1 MNSQLKQPLVLT
13 AIGATLAVAVVY
25 AAVPLFSIPLFGFGY
40 GWEYVATFFKVG
52 KYLEMVPF
60 LMPFIGLAGTAAT
73 LVTKSRGA
81 HVLSIS
87 FAALPLMFFGY
98 FVYMIASYP
107 QGDIIGAGM
116 EKISILSTLSWSVW
130 ACLALSLAAFAV
142 AVANVY
148 KENKNK

>member
-40 GWEYVATFFKVG
+40 GWEYVATFFKIG

-60 LMPFIGLAGTAAT
+60 LMPFIGLVGTAAT

-87 FAALPLMFFGY
+87 FAALPLMFS
-98 FVYMIASYP
+98 ATS
-107 QGDIIGAGM
+107 
-116 EKISILSTLSWSVW
+116 SI
-130 ACLALSLAAFAV
+130 
-142 AVANVY
+142 
-148 KENKNK
+148 